1 MEHPQEPESIPSDG
15 VRRKGKRDAAP
26 AATKQATQG
35 KGLEGTKRRG
45 DTEKREG
52 EKADRR
58 QDALRRSLKVALTPD
73 GPLVAWGAGR

>member
-45 DTEKREG
+45 DTEKREEERKSRQETRCT
-52 EKADRR
+52 EKE
-58 QDALRRSLKVALTPD
+58 P
-73 GPLVAWGAGR
+73 